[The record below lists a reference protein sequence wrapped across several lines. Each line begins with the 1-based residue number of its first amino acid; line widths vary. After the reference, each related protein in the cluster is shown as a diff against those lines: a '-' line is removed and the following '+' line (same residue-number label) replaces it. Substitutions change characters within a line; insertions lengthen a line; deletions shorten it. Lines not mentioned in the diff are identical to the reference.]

1 MLVLLEKSSRS
12 RHAGGLS
19 AGAMAPRG
27 QASCGAYGVDGAV
40 RGSMIGFMWG
50 LFSSSIYGWQD
61 GVRGKMLAAHVGRN
75 LAANSAG
82 FALFLGL

>member
-1 MLVLLEKSSRS
+1 
-12 RHAGGLS
+12 
-19 AGAMAPRG
+19 
-27 QASCGAYGVDGAV
+27 
-40 RGSMIGFMWG
+40 MIGFMWG

-75 LAANSAG
+75 LVANSAG

>member
-1 MLVLLEKSSRS
+1 
-12 RHAGGLS
+12 
-19 AGAMAPRG
+19 MAPRG
-27 QASCGAYGVDGAV
+27 KASCGAYCVDGAV

-75 LAANSAG
+75 LVANSAG